1 MANNHRYFQGD
12 KFIIEIGHASWSP
25 TVGNRYLIKGFDTLC
40 FDDKGLD
47 RLQKYVEPIEEK
59 EPEHSC
65 EFCVYQQVNGN
76 CYPCSMCDKG
86 IERKDMFIYGDA
98 IDLGKKGK

>member
-47 RLQKYVEPIEEK
+47 RLEKYVEPTEEK
-59 EPEHSC
+59 EPEHTC
-65 EFCVYQQVNGN
+65 ELCVYKYVGENA
-76 CYPCSMCDKG
+76 YPCSMCDKG
-86 IERKDMFIYGDA
+86 AERKDMWA
-98 IDLGKKGK
+98 KG

>member
-25 TVGNRYLIKGFDTLC
+25 TVGNRYLIRGFDTLC

-47 RLQKYVEPIEEK
+47 RLEKYIEPKEEE
-59 EPEHSC
+59 EPEHTC
-65 EFCVYQQVNGN
+65 ELCAYKYVGEDA
-76 CYPCSMCDKG
+76 YPCSMCDKG
-86 IERKDMFIYGDA
+86 AERKDMWA
-98 IDLGKKGK
+98 KG